1 MALEDN
7 DLNFIIYNILWSEIP
22 GDFRILRIDQHVPLS
37 GVSTVA
43 TYIPKF
49 IQLYLPAMIDWQKNN
64 IANKPVALADELTLS
79 P

>member
-1 MALEDN
+1 
-7 DLNFIIYNILWSEIP
+7 
-22 GDFRILRIDQHVPLS
+22 
-37 GVSTVA
+37 VSTVA